1 VAWLT
6 IARTVSTESRQLR
19 RAQKGSARPSA
30 SAPAAPQDALRPEAL
45 RSMAWRVA
53 LIVVAIWV
61 GLGMVAGFS
70 QSNTTR
76 IVVLSLAAVLT
87 ALLVGVVVW
96 ALSRAKKARGVA
108 SILAGVE
115 SDEDRARAIAQLDT
129 QFKAGDPAAVF
140 AKAQLQMQSD
150 PQQAL
155 ATLEQLDLGKLNPS
169 TADEARAQRG
179 MIHLMLGD
187 VSRARDLADG
197 IDLTRHQDS
206 RSKAM
211 MSSVIAE
218 AWARTGQAK
227 KAQTV
232 LEVFNPEDEAFAQM
246 RPQLYRARAFTYAY
260 VGDVKAMKRAV
271 RRLTEIDVR
280 LLGGLLA
287 KKTHPLLQKEAKQAL
302 ERSGQM
308 PRRMQIS
315 RS

>member
-1 VAWLT
+1 M
-6 IARTVSTESRQLR
+6 
-19 RAQKGSARPSA
+19 
-30 SAPAAPQDALRPEAL
+30 ALR
-45 RSMAWRVA
+45 VG
-53 LIVVAIWV
+53 LIVAAVWI
-61 GLGMVAGFS
+61 GFGMVAGFS
-70 QSNTTR
+70 QSTTTK
-76 IVVLSLAAVLT
+76 IVSLSIAAALT
-87 ALLVGVVVW
+87 AALVAVVIW

-108 SILAGVE
+108 AILAGVE
-115 SDEDRARAIAQLDT
+115 SEADRDKAIAQLET

-155 ATLEQLDLGKLNPS
+155 TTLEQLDLGKLNAAV
-169 TADEARAQRG
+169 ADEARAQRG

-197 IDLTRHQDS
+197 IDLGRHQDS

-232 LEVFNPEDEAFAQM
+232 LEVFNPEDEAFAQL

-260 VGDVKAMKRAV
+260 TGDVKGMKKAI
-271 RRLTEIDVR
+271 RRLSEIDAR
-280 LLGGLLA
+280 LLGGFLA
-287 KKTHPLLQKEAKQAL
+287 KKTHPMLQKEAKQAL

-308 PRRMQIS
+308 PRRMQMM
-315 RS
+315 RQ

>member
-1 VAWLT
+1 MT
-6 IARTVSTESRQLR
+6 SDSRQIR
-19 RAQKGSARPSA
+19 RAQKGSVRPSA
-30 SAPAAPQDALRPEAL
+30 ATAPTPQDALQPEAL
-45 RSMAWRVA
+45 RAMALRVG
-53 LIVVAIWV
+53 LIVAAVWV

-70 QSNTTR
+70 QSTTTK
-76 IVVLSLAAVLT
+76 VVSLSIAAVLT
-87 ALLVGVVVW
+87 LALVGVVIW

-108 SILAGVE
+108 AILAGVE
-115 SDEDRARAIAQLDT
+115 SDADREKAIAQLDT

-155 ATLEQLDLGKLNPS
+155 TTLEQLDLGKLNP
-169 TADEARAQRG
+169 TVADEARAQRG

-227 KAQTV
+227 KAQGV
-232 LEVFNPEDEAFAQM
+232 LEVFNPEDEAFAQL

-260 VGDVKAMKRAV
+260 TGDVKGMKKAV
-271 RRLTEIDVR
+271 RRLTEIDAR
-280 LLGGLLA
+280 LLGGFLT
-287 KKTHPLLQKEAKQAL
+287 KKTHPMLQKEAKQAL

-308 PRRMQIS
+308 PRRMQMM
-315 RS
+315 RQ